1 MANEDGDRKLVERL
15 AESSLREQRARR
27 RWGVFFRVL
36 FFVYIFAV
44 TAALFLDAPSPGDG
58 GKGAP
63 HVAVVEINGVIEAG
77 GNNDSMRIGEI
88 LREIFDNDAAKGV
101 ILRINSPGGSPVESN
116 RIYRELLRLRRMH
129 PDKKVYAVAGDF
141 CASGGYY
148 IAAGADEIYVDENS
162 IVGSIGAILA
172 GFGFSEVMGKL
183 GVERRVQ
190 TSGGGKNFLDPFSPA
205 DPEDAARAGKIIGA
219 VFDNFAAA
227 VREGRGGRLSSDP
240 DIFSGAV
247 FSGGRGVELGL
258 ADGVGDSNYVAREI
272 IGVKEIVYYNGE
284 RDWIDVLIN
293 RLGVQISAALQSPVL
308 R

>member
-1 MANEDGDRKLVERL
+1 
-15 AESSLREQRARR
+15 
-27 RWGVFFRVL
+27 
-36 FFVYIFAV
+36 
-44 TAALFLDAPSPGDG
+44 
-58 GKGAP
+58 
-63 HVAVVEINGVIEAG
+63 
-77 GNNDSMRIGEI
+77 
-88 LREIFDNDAAKGV
+88 
-101 ILRINSPGGSPVESN
+101 
-116 RIYRELLRLRRMH
+116 
-129 PDKKVYAVAGDF
+129 
-141 CASGGYY
+141 
-148 IAAGADEIYVDENS
+148 
-162 IVGSIGAILA
+162 
-172 GFGFSEVMGKL
+172 
-183 GVERRVQ
+183 
-190 TSGGGKNFLDPFSPA
+190 
-205 DPEDAARAGKIIGA
+205 GA